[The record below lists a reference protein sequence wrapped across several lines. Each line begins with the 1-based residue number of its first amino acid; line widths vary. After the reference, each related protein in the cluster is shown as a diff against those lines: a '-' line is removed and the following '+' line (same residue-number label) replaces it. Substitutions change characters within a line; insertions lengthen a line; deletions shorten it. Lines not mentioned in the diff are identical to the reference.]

1 MKSKNKKLTY
11 SKSGVDIDK
20 ANDLI
25 ENIKPI
31 VAKTLN
37 DRVISDLGGFGGL
50 FELDINAYKR
60 PVLVSGTDGVG
71 TKVMLAKQ
79 LSSFDQI
86 GIDLVA
92 MCVNDVI
99 TLGAKPLFFLDYF
112 ATSKLKNSEATKIIK
127 GIADG
132 CIQSEMALIG
142 GETAEMPGVYS
153 NKDIEIVGFSVGIVS
168 ERNLLKSSSVN
179 VGDIVLGLASNGI
192 HTNGFSLIRN
202 KLNLDNDSSLLTKY
216 FDELKCEL
224 GQALT
229 TPHKPYHPLIK
240 QVKNNIKSM
249 AHITGGGISENLP
262 RALPSDLAAIINLSS
277 WDVPI
282 LFNLLEKLMKVDSSE
297 MFRVFNMGLGMILIA
312 TPEAANNIRSILP
325 EVIVI
330 GEIQERNNGHQVK
343 FV

>member
-1 MKSKNKKLTY
+1 MDLNRCRDAYRDAGVNRDAAETTVSFLSKIAKSTYDKNVVE
-11 SKSGVDIDK
+11 GV
-20 ANDLI
+20 
-25 ENIKPI
+25 
-31 VAKTLN
+31 
-37 DRVISDLGGFGGL
+37 GGFGAVYRL
-50 FELDINAYKR
+50 NNSSDSL
-60 PVLVSGTDGVG
+60 LVSSTDGVG
-71 TKVMLAKQ
+71 TK
-79 LSSFDQI
+79 SRIS
-86 GIDLVA
+86 VA
-92 MCVNDVI
+92 LNEYEKLGHDVVNACVNDVL
-99 TLGAKPLFFLDYF
+99 TTGADPLFFLDYI
-112 ATSKLKNSEATKIIK
+112 ATGELVSDIIARIGK
-127 GIADG
+127 GIGDA
-132 CIQSEMALIG
+132 CKISECSLIG

-202 KLNLDNDSSLLTKY
+202 KLNLDNESKLLTKY

-330 GEIQERNNGHQVK
+330 GEIQERNNGDQVK